1 MGMGSGFGPA
11 FGFLRRGAGT
21 SRTAFCGACTST
33 VASGRVMVTGPAG
46 GWLYDL
52 RLGVAL

>member
-33 VASGRVMVTGPAG
+33 VPSGRVMVTGPAG